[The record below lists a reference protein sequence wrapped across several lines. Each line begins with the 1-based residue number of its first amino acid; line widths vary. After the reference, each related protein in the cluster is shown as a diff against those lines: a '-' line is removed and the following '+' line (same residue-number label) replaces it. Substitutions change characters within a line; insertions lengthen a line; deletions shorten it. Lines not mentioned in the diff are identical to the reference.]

1 MKTIV
6 LLFVLVLVF
15 ALLVKMGMVEA
26 EHGCPD
32 NEDECHEHC
41 KSIGKSGGYCVGPH
55 KQTCRCN

>member
-1 MKTIV
+1 METIV
-6 LLFVLVLVF
+6 LLFLLALVF
-15 ALLVKMGMVEA
+15 CTLEMGMVEA

-55 KQTCRCN
+55 KQTCRCNP